1 MQQPVPQS
9 QQRRGGSALS
19 VATVALA
26 VIALLGV
33 AVVTTL
39 LVLNSAT
46 STGSSEGA
54 RVALVD
60 LRAQEQTEPG
70 VRTAAQQAF
79 DLYSA
84 GSYGEFWD
92 RWSAQSQSL
101 MPRDDYIS
109 MFEQC
114 PQAAQN
120 LRFTISSVAVNG
132 TGAKVNANR
141 LIAAFT
147 FDFTYEGQA
156 WRYVLPADQQQEY
169 RTKSLDQIVQ
179 ERRASKVCGGQ
190 DGGLRLTPVPT
201 QPLIAQPPTAQAQTV
216 TVAKVGE
223 TITVK
228 GLQPGVEVAVT
239 PNRVIDNATSGNQFL
254 KPKDGNRYIAV
265 ELTLKN
271 VGQEIYTDSPAVGGT
286 LIDAEGQQH
295 RPTFAEVTEGAAF
308 GGSVTVN
315 RGDTRKGLIV
325 FEVPASATPAKLQF
339 GVMFGQQ
346 KGEWALS

>member
-1 MQQPVPQS
+1 M
-9 QQRRGGSALS
+9 
-19 VATVALA
+19 ATIALA
-26 VIALLGV
+26 VVALLGV
-33 AVVTTL
+33 SVVATL
-39 LVLNSAT
+39 MVLDSAT
-46 STGSSEGA
+46 STGSSGETPEA
-54 RVALVD
+54 VLVD
-60 LRAQEQTEPG
+60 LPAQEQTEAG
-70 VRTAAQQAF
+70 ARAAAQQAF

-101 MPRDDYIS
+101 IPRDDYIS
-109 MFEQC
+109 VFEQC

-120 LRFTISSVAVNG
+120 LRFTIDSVTVDG

-169 RTKSLDQIVQ
+169 RTKNVDQLVQ
-179 ERRASKVCGGQ
+179 ERRASGVCGGQ
-190 DGGLRLTPVPT
+190 DGGLRLTPPPT
-201 QPLIAQPPTAQAQTV
+201 PSFVTQTPTAQAQTT

-239 PNRVIDNATSGNQFL
+239 LDRFIGNATPSSQFL
-254 KPKDGNRYIAV
+254 KPKDGNRYVAV
-265 ELTLKN
+265 ELTVKN
-271 VGQEIYTDSPAVGGT
+271 VGQEVYTDSPIVGGA
-286 LIDAEGQQH
+286 LIDSEGRQH
-295 RPTFAEVTEGAAF
+295 QPTLAEVTEGTSF
-308 GGSVTVN
+308 GGSITVN
-315 RGDTRKGLIV
+315 RGDIRKGLIV

-339 GVMFGQQ
+339 GVAVGWQ
-346 KGEWALS
+346 KGEWALF